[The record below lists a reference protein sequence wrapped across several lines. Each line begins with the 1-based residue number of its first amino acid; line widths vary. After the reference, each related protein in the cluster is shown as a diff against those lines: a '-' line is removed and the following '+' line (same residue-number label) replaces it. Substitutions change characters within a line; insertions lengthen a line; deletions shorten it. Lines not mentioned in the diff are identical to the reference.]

1 MFNKKTYESQIFQR
15 EISLFYSEPRTSLSQ

>member
-15 EISLFYSEPRTSLSQ
+15 ETLLFYSEPRTFLSQ